1 MQFFTVSWQRN
12 TSSERCLFM
21 NTFTK
26 CNEVIVTQCRT
37 KTYFP
42 IMILFRKPNKKNK
55 NNRKPQ
61 PPLEAEYV
69 RGIKMSFNYIFQTDN
84 VMLCIYMLMKSQ
96 AVLQDVLLI
105 YIFVMWFLN
114 LKRHG
119 LEFCFSFKGLL

>member
-1 MQFFTVSWQRN
+1 
-12 TSSERCLFM
+12 M

-37 KTYFP
+37 KTCFP
-42 IMILFRKPNKKNK
+42 ITILL

-61 PPLEAEYV
+61 PPLEAENV

-96 AVLQDVLLI
+96 AVLQDILLI